1 MDDAHLDG
9 LLQRLLKAK
18 VIAIIRGKNRAKSV
32 ERAVELAAMG
42 YAALELTTDSAGFG
56 EGLLPEICAAWAAA
70 GITHCLL
77 GVGTVTTLAQLEI
90 AKAGGAHFALSP
102 VNPCYDGF
110 EAEENGFSGACHR
123 RCVSRQHHF
132 RRSLALSRFTSS
144 RVRLPLFLPN
154 DSIRAL
160 LIHPRL
166 RAAECSRCRPRILRR
181 KSINAKPKARGR

>member
-77 GVGTVTTLAQLEI
+77 GVGTVTTLAQL
-90 AKAGGAHFALSP
+90 GQ
-102 VNPCYDGF
+102 
-110 EAEENGFSGACHR
+110 
-123 RCVSRQHHF
+123 SRW
-132 RRSLALSRFTSS
+132 
-144 RVRLPLFLPN
+144 
-154 DSIRAL
+154 
-160 LIHPRL
+160 
-166 RAAECSRCRPRILRR
+166 
-181 KSINAKPKARGR
+181 

>member
-123 RCVSRQHHF
+123 RCVSRQHPLPA
-132 RRSLALSRFTSS
+132 LARALTLH
-144 RVRLPLFLPN
+144 RLPLLLPN

-181 KSINAKPKARGR
+181 KSTNAKPKARG